1 MDQSQSR
8 QSPVRDLVLYICG
21 PALVMIA
28 VAAAFAA
35 RPWMVPYAPQVQEF
49 GLAPL
54 ATTLAVGT
62 LGVWLSSRVGLP
74 SAPALNDAR
83 RWTWLV
89 LASAALGL
97 VIIAASAAID
107 AGLGLQHYMAQ
118 RIGQPSMNVPFP
130 ASIAHYLY
138 GSLAQESL
146 FRIGPIPILSWTIGK
161 LAFRDGA
168 KPQVFWVVAI
178 ALSLIEPVVQSAMF
192 IPARLD
198 LALISG
204 GVSVAG
210 NIAWMVLYRRFG
222 WASVL
227 IVRIVM
233 ELGWHVV
240 WPALSV

>member
-21 PALVMIA
+21 PALAMIA
-28 VAAAFAA
+28 IAAWFAV
-35 RPWMVPYAPQVQEF
+35 RPWPVPFAPQAQEF
-49 GLAPL
+49 GLAPVATSL
-54 ATTLAVGT
+54 ALGS

-74 SAPALNDAR
+74 SAPPLTDGR
-83 RWTWLV
+83 RWIWLV

-97 VIIAASAAID
+97 AFIAASAVMD
-107 AGLGLQHYMAQ
+107 ASLGLQRYLAQ

-130 ASIAHYLY
+130 ASVAHYLY

-146 FRIGPIPILSWTIGK
+146 FRIGPIPILSWMIGK
-161 LAFRDGA
+161 LAFKDGA

-192 IPARLD
+192 VPARLD

-204 GVSVAG
+204 SVSVAG
-210 NIAWMVLYRRFG
+210 NIIWVALYRRFG
-222 WASVL
+222 WPAVL

-233 ELGWHVV
+233 EFGWHVV
-240 WPALSV
+240 WPAVGV